1 MLSQAVL
8 YKRQIEMNIEDCD
21 LNELIGLGRDLA
33 ESTENEHIDGAV
45 DDLSSG
51 FYSNAA
57 HGFYMQIDV
66 LGADGLDKESQ
77 VCDQLYRASR
87 ALHQIE

>member
-1 MLSQAVL
+1 
-8 YKRQIEMNIEDCD
+8 MNIEDFD
-21 LNELIGLGRDLA
+21 LNELIVLGRELA
-33 ESTENEHIDGAV
+33 ETTENEYIDRAV

-57 HGFYMQIDV
+57 HGFYMQVDV
-66 LGADGLDKESQ
+66 LGAEGLDDESQ

-87 ALHQIE
+87 TLHQFE